1 MSRAGRGEQARNA
14 LAGGSFDRAPGTGSA
29 RVKLCSSA
37 WKLNAHG
44 QIRAQQQG
52 LFPTRPECGLC
63 VTERTMKSGEI
74 SDSLH
79 ARETNLRMKGGLLP
93 SMVLIGRFD
102 YRKRIDKLCS
112 RLRRLEARQVWPT
125 RLEFRRIF
133 VAGAAGY
140 AGMCASTLCC
150 IAKFTSITDRI
161 CAGDESASTVM
172 VSVALQLPDASTRT
186 SGVNA
191 RDGLRSSLR

>member
-1 MSRAGRGEQARNA
+1 MRNAQRRHAHQECADRRSAWTAISRTGRGEQARNA
-14 LAGGSFDRAPGTGSA
+14 LAGESFDRAPGTGSA

-44 QIRAQQQG
+44 QIRAQQHG

-63 VTERTMKSGEI
+63 VTERTMKSGET

-79 ARETNLRMKGGLLP
+79 ARETNLRMKGALL
-93 SMVLIGRFD
+93 SMVLIGRFY

-112 RLRRLEARQVWPT
+112 RLRRLEPHQVWPT
-125 RLEFRRIF
+125 RFEYRRIF

-140 AGMCASTLCC
+140 AGLCAFTLCC
-150 IAKFTSITDRI
+150 AAKFR
-161 CAGDESASTVM
+161 
-172 VSVALQLPDASTRT
+172 
-186 SGVNA
+186 
-191 RDGLRSSLR
+191 